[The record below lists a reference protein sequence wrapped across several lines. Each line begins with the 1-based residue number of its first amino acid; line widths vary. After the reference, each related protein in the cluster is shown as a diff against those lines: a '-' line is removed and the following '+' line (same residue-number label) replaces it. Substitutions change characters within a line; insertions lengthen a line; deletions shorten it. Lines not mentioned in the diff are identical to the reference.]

1 MNRFHIFI
9 IRAILGSVFAVVIGR
24 FFFPDTNLMYIAGLA
39 VFLVGL
45 AYVSEFFH
53 NRKSKPQDP

>member
-1 MNRFHIFI
+1 MNRLSLFI
-9 IRAILGSVFAVVIGR
+9 IRAILGAVFAVVIGR
-24 FFFPDTNLMYIAGLA
+24 FFFPDANLMYIAGLA
-39 VFLVGL
+39 FFLVGL